1 MTANT
6 AWYRSSVTLMYLM
19 GATVTN
25 QPKPLGQLSRRC
37 ATHQPKRFSDA
48 SAELSHPFGARSGIR
63 TLDLGIKS
71 PLLYQLS

>member
-1 MTANT
+1 MPANT

-25 QPKPLGQLSRRC
+25 QPKP
-37 ATHQPKRFSDA
+37 FSDA